1 LFYQTAL
8 DIVGARDPSRS
19 KLGVAVAQFDHHT
32 EHFAQHWRETYAE
45 LRGSCPVAH
54 SDRHGGF
61 HVVTRYADVRR
72 VLQDPVTFACGREL
86 EFAEAPGQRTG
97 GVTVPVNVVRMGMM
111 EMDPPESQVYRRL
124 LAPHFSPKA
133 IKEYQPRLAEI
144 VSWLVDRVI
153 GSGRIDF
160 VDDLSNPLPA
170 LVSLDYF
177 GLPLER
183 WADYASALH
192 KAAYRE
198 KGSARAV
205 GELLVD
211 LRATLA
217 TLRATLPE
225 RRAAGAP
232 DTVVDR
238 LLGAEVDGAP
248 LPDEIVTE
256 MVFMLLNGGI
266 DTSTALIASMFGHL
280 GAQPGRRAELAADP
294 DLIPT
299 AVDEML
305 RYFTPGTGVA
315 RTVTAPVELS
325 GVALRPGDRVLLA
338 LGSAN
343 NDPDMFPEPD
353 DIRLDRDNNSKHL
366 AFGSGIHRC
375 LGAFLAPAEMAV
387 LLREVLRRMP
397 DYALDE
403 SKIARYPTIPLVNG
417 YLAMPA
423 TFTPGEPVLTGF
435 DARLPVR
442 SGPRVGA
449 AR

>member
-1 LFYQTAL
+1 
-8 DIVGARDPSRS
+8 
-19 KLGVAVAQFDHHT
+19 VAQFDHHT
-32 EHFAQHWRETYAE
+32 EHFAEHWRETYAE

-72 VLQDPVTFACGREL
+72 VLHEPATFACGREL
-86 EFAEAPGQRTG
+86 EFAHAPGRRTG
-97 GVTVPVNVVRMGMM
+97 GVTVPINPVRMGMM
-111 EMDPPESQVYRRL
+111 ELDPPESQAYRRL
-124 LAPHFSPKA
+124 VAPYFSPKA

-144 VSWLVDRVI
+144 VTWLVDRVI
-153 GSGRIDF
+153 RTGRIDF

-205 GELLVD
+205 AELLAD
-211 LRATLA
+211 LGATLAGLRATLA
-217 TLRATLPE
+217 E
-225 RRAAGAP
+225 RRAEGAP

-280 GAQPGRRAELAADP
+280 GAHPARRAELAADP
-294 DLIPT
+294 TLVPT

-315 RTVTAPVELS
+315 RTVTAPVELG

-343 NDPDMFPEPD
+343 NDPEMFPDPD
-353 DIRLDRDNNSKHL
+353 DVRLDRDNNSKHL

-375 LGAFLAPAEMAV
+375 LGAFLAPAEMTV

-397 DYALDE
+397 DYAVDE
-403 SKIARYPTIPLVNG
+403 SKVARYPTIPLVNG

-423 TFTPGEPVLTGF
+423 SFTPGEPVLAGF
-435 DARLPVR
+435 DTRLPVR
-442 SGPRVGA
+442 VTNRVDAGAREETPPRV
-449 AR
+449 R